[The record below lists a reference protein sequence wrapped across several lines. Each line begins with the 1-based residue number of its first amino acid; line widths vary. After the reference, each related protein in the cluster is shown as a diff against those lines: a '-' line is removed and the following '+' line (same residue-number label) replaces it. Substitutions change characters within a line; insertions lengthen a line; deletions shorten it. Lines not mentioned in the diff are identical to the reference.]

1 VAATKNPSGDAMTSR
16 DLFHNVNDFLN
27 RNFQVLFYTSL
38 GLSFLFAALLFD
50 LKVSIGGDDS
60 AYIYRAARFVE
71 SGEYPSFQGPLYP
84 LLISPL
90 IALFGI
96 NLFLIK
102 LLSLIFTVGQIFF
115 LYKGLKNR
123 IPNLVLIPSALLV
136 AVNCS
141 VAIFGGLTYSEA
153 MYMCL
158 QALFIAYVA
167 RNFVRDSAK
176 DFDLKKDWKIYLIMG
191 LLLTLL
197 FLTRSIGIGAAA
209 AIILFLLLRG
219 QLLPAV
225 FTTGAFAAVLI
236 PYQLLKNVLFGSGT
250 HMEEQGKGLL
260 LKDPYKPEQGNEDL
274 TGFITRLIENSK
286 LYLSKRLAIV
296 LNIRPEDATTVSV
309 GLTVLMVV
317 LILAGVI
324 YAYRKNFT
332 VFFIGVYSV
341 VMCLLTFVVLQT
353 RWDQERMI
361 MVYVAPLL
369 ITIFFGLY
377 SFFRTKRVAVAQP
390 LYFILF
396 ALLLILGMTKTLGK
410 VPGNLKALRKNIS
423 GDIYYGYTT
432 DLVNFLKMSEYTATN
447 LPKEAVV
454 VSRKPTI
461 SSIYANGKEF
471 VGLYVVPS
479 SDPDSCL
486 AWCKRNKVEY
496 LIDASLRQNPK
507 KNTGRVIST
516 IRMLL
521 YPISQKYPEK
531 IKMVHQIGQT
541 EPAYLYQ
548 IIY

>member
-1 VAATKNPSGDAMTSR
+1 MSATKKNIGDALPSR
-16 DLFHNVNDFLN
+16 DLLQSINDFLN
-27 RNFQVLFYTSL
+27 RNFQTFFYVSL

-84 LLISPL
+84 LLISPF

-96 NLFLIK
+96 NLFVIK
-102 LLSLIFTVGQIFF
+102 LLSLLFTVGQIFF
-115 LYKGLKNR
+115 IYKGLKNR
-123 IPNLVLIPSALLV
+123 IPDVVLIPAALLV

-141 VAIFGGLTYSEA
+141 VALFGGLTYSEA

-167 RNFVRDSAK
+167 GNFVRSSAK
-176 DFDLKKDWKIYLIMG
+176 DFDIKKDWKNYLVMG

-209 AIILFLLLRG
+209 AIVLFLLLRG
-219 QLLPAV
+219 QVLPAA
-225 FTTGAFAAVLI
+225 FTSAGFVAVLL
-236 PYQLLKNVLFGSGT
+236 PYQLLKNALFGWGT

-274 TGFITRLIENSK
+274 AGFITRLLENSK
-286 LYLSKRLAIV
+286 LYLSKRLAMV

-309 GLTVLMVV
+309 GLTLVMVG
-317 LILAGVI
+317 LILAGVVF
-324 YAYRKNFT
+324 AYKRNLT
-332 VFFIGVYSV
+332 AFFIGVYAV
-341 VMCLLTFVVLQT
+341 VMCLLTFIVLQT

-369 ITIFFGLY
+369 ITIFFGIY
-377 SFFRTKRVAVAQP
+377 SLLKMKKLTVVQP
-390 LYFILF
+390 LYLVIV
-396 ALLLILGMTKTLGK
+396 ALLLILGLTKTMSK
-410 VPGNLKALRKNIS
+410 VPDNLKALRKNIS

-447 LPKEAVV
+447 LPKDAVV

-486 AWCKRNKVEY
+486 AWIQRNKVEY
-496 LIDASLRQNPK
+496 VIDASLRQNPK

-516 IRMLL
+516 VRMLL

-531 IKMVHQIGQT
+531 IKAIHQIGQT

-548 IIY
+548 IIN